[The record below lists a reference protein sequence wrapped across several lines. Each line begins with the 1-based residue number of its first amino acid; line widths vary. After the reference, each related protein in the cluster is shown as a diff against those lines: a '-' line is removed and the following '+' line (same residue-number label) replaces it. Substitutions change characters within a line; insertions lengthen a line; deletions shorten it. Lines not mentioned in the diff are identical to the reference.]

1 MARNIQA
8 SKASI
13 AVVDGYLQDKV
24 PGSGGLAE
32 NESRWGGVAQNKPA
46 ALLGRPVVM
55 FLFEYVRVCPV
66 WLAA

>member
-1 MARNIQA
+1 MP
-8 SKASI
+8 
-13 AVVDGYLQDKV
+13 VVDGYLQDKV

-32 NESRWGGVAQNKPA
+32 NESRWGGVPQNKPA

-66 WLAA
+66 